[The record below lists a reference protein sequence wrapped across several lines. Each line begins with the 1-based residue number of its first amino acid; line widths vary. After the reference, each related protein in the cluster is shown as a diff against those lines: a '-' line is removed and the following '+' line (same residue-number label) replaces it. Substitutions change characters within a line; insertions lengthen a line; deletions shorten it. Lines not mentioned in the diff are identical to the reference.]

1 MRNECETAL
10 VTIRVYKD
18 RVEYYENGKKLDN
31 VQTIYFNYDKNFG
44 DTKTKLTVI
53 REPLNGKYRPEE
65 GEINISI
72 KSVTEDDLEEFRKNF
87 KK

>member
-31 VQTIYFNYDKNFG
+31 VQTIYFTYDKNFG
-44 DTKTKLTVI
+44 DTKTNLTVT
-53 REPLNGKYRPEE
+53 REPLNGKYRPKE

-72 KSVTEDDLEEFRKNF
+72 KSVTEDDLKEFRKHFN
-87 KK
+87 K

>member
-31 VQTIYFNYDKNFG
+31 VQTIYFTYDKNFG
-44 DTKTKLTVI
+44 DTKTNLTVT

-65 GEINISI
+65 GEINISM
-72 KSVTEDDLEEFRKNF
+72 KDVTEDDLKEFRKNF